1 MGRAE
6 RANPGVGH
14 GIGRAR
20 AVPYGAWLAGTL
32 TIAAAL
38 AVADVAIMASATL
51 IGLLVLPPLLSCV
64 RLGPRTTAL
73 VGVACMGLAVGLGFP
88 DEIFGET
95 DHGLRLAV
103 VLAGSL
109 LAIWIADLRE
119 RVETA
124 HAQAQASGDQL
135 SAILEG
141 IADGVT
147 AQGPDGRLLYANDA
161 AVRTMGYR
169 TAEEMLKTPP
179 ERIVQRFEV
188 FDEDGRPFPLEQLPG
203 RRALLGESASAT
215 VKFRIKATGE
225 ERWSVIKATPI
236 YDESSTLRMAIN
248 VIEDVTEHKRTE
260 EEQRL
265 LVDVGEALAASLDY
279 EATLQAVAHLTV
291 PALADWCAVDVL
303 DAEGRLI
310 PAAVAHRDPAKAAAV
325 NALRADHAL
334 EPGAEPGVP
343 SVLAS
348 GTSVL
353 YADLAAVHPADL
365 GAAERHSE
373 LLAEVGVQSLMVV
386 PLVARGRTL
395 GAITLA
401 TVPLRRFAGGDLA
414 LAEEVARRAA
424 LAVDNARL
432 YSERSYI
439 ARALQQSLLPP
450 GLPDVPG
457 VEVAAR
463 FRPAGEGNEVG
474 GDFYDVFEIRDGSW
488 GLVIGDVCGKG
499 ADAAAITALARYTVR
514 TAAMQRRSPVD
525 ILGVLNDAL
534 LRQRHG
540 HDYCTVAYV
549 RLDIRGD
556 RMRMTAASGGH
567 PLPLLLGA
575 DGQVR
580 TVGRPGTLLGI
591 LEEPELNE
599 EALDLRSGD
608 SLVLYTDGV
617 TDAQAPERI
626 LGPEELAAV
635 LVACQGCGAAESAQ
649 RLEQEAAGPDGRD
662 PRDDIAILVARMGN
676 H

>member
-6 RANPGVGH
+6 WPNPGVVR
-14 GIGRAR
+14 GIGRAH
-20 AVPYGAWLAGTL
+20 AVPDWAWLAGTV
-32 TIAAAL
+32 TIAAAI

-51 IGLLVLPPLLSCV
+51 IGLLVVPPLLSCV

-73 VGVACMGLAVGLGFP
+73 VGVACMVLAVVLGIP
-88 DEIFGET
+88 DDIFGEP
-95 DHGLRLAV
+95 DHGLRRAV
-103 VLAGSL
+103 VLTGSL
-109 LAIWIADLRE
+109 LAVWIAALRE
-119 RVETA
+119 RVEAA
-124 HAQAQASGDQL
+124 HVRAQASGDQL
-135 SAILEG
+135 AAILEG

-161 AVRTMGYR
+161 AVRTLGYA
-169 TAEEMLKTPP
+169 TAEEMVATPP
-179 ERIVQRFEV
+179 ERIMQRFEV

-203 RRALLGESASAT
+203 RRALLGEPASAT
-215 VKFRIKATGE
+215 VKFRIKETGE
-225 ERWSVIKATPI
+225 ERWSVVKATPI
-236 YDESSTLRMAIN
+236 YDESSRLRMAIN
-248 VIEDVTEHKRTE
+248 VIQDVTEHKRTE

-279 EATLQAVAHLTV
+279 EATLHAVAHLMV
-291 PALADWCAVDVL
+291 PALADWCAVDVV
-303 DAEGRLI
+303 DIEGRLI
-310 PAAVAHRDPAKAAAV
+310 PVAAAHRDPAKEEAV
-325 NALRADHAL
+325 HALRAEHAV
-334 EPGAEPGVP
+334 EPEAEPGMP

-353 YADLAAVHPADL
+353 L
-365 GAAERHSE
+365 
-373 LLAEVGVQSLMVV
+373 QSLMVV
-386 PLVARGRTL
+386 PLIARGRTL

-401 TVPLRRFAGGDLA
+401 TAGPYRRFGSSDLA

-457 VEVAAR
+457 VDVAAR

-534 LRQRHG
+534 LSQREG
-540 HDYCTVAYV
+540 QDYCTVAYV
-549 RLDIRGD
+549 RLDIREGQT
-556 RMRMTAASGGH
+556 RITAASGGH

-575 DGQVR
+575 GGQVH

-599 EALDLRSGD
+599 ETIDLRCGD

-635 LVACQGCGAAESAQ
+635 LAGCEGCDAAESAQ
-649 RLEQEAAGPDGRD
+649 RLEEEAAGPDGWE
-662 PRDDIAILVARMGN
+662 PRDDIAILVARIGD